1 MKRSFACIIAI
12 AGWYLL
18 YPPAIHKGSPDSYT
32 SLSQWNIDGSYGTAA
47 DCDAAYRDDVNALQG
62 LTQNSLDFLQTQ
74 AGRCVAS
81 DDPRLAK

>member
-1 MKRSFACIIAI
+1 MNRALACVIAV

-18 YPPAIHKGSPDSYT
+18 YPPATQKGSPDSSI
-32 SLSQWNIDGSYGTAA
+32 SLSKWKVDGAYGSAA
-47 DCDAAYRDDVNALQG
+47 DCDAAHRDDLKSMAG
-62 LTQNSLDFLQTQ
+62 LGPNSSDFLQTQ